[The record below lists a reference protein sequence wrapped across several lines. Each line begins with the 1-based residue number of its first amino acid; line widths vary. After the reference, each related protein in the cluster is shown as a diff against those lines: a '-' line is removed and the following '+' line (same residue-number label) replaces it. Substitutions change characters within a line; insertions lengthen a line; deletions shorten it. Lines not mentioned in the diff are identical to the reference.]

1 MIWSQKVE
9 SKIQRNRSKTTMA
22 SSERRS
28 TVLRHR
34 SSTQTLWAPPMINEK
49 RHQSTKWNK
58 DTKFVHRMQLDV
70 GARPAKWR
78 IWMGSSDFF
87 RRPSK
92 AFATNQLP
100 PLCHLIHLLLNERK
114 NKGKTWWDNDETL
127 HDDTHLPRTPN
138 PKRRICPDFSTNT
151 LPIWSRQEAA
161 IHLSFQYSC
170 NECTYIK
177 HDGLV
182 LVLWV
187 MEVAGMRWGE
197 MWCCGR
203 PR

>member
-1 MIWSQKVE
+1 MTLQLVCTLEVETLVRSIRKASKQHNSPMSKTYHEPPNRIPTPECAIQFSSQFCIEWGHWKRKTNVIWSQKVE

-100 PLCHLIHLLLNERK
+100 PLCHLIL
-114 NKGKTWWDNDETL
+114 
-127 HDDTHLPRTPN
+127 
-138 PKRRICPDFSTNT
+138 
-151 LPIWSRQEAA
+151 
-161 IHLSFQYSC
+161 Y
-170 NECTYIK
+170 Y
-177 HDGLV
+177 
-182 LVLWV
+182 
-187 MEVAGMRWGE
+187 
-197 MWCCGR
+197 
-203 PR
+203 

>member
-1 MIWSQKVE
+1 ME
-9 SKIQRNRSKTTMA
+9 QRYQIRPSNAAR
-22 SSERRS
+22 RRS
-28 TVLRHR
+28 TTCKVANMDGFFWFF
-34 SSTQTLWAPPMINEK
+34 STTVKSICDQPTTSI
-49 RHQSTKWNK
+49 
-58 DTKFVHRMQLDV
+58 V
-70 GARPAKWR
+70 
-78 IWMGSSDFF
+78 SSD
-87 RRPSK
+87 S
-92 AFATNQLP
+92 
-100 PLCHLIHLLLNERK
+100 LLLNERK

-203 PR
+203 PRQKFTPISHWSRLSEVVLAGAGKINNRCLIFLVSCSGQNLAKTST